1 MEELLLT
8 IREIARGVVDSAGMP
23 EMLLGKVTNTDP
35 LEITLDISGMVVDR
49 DMMILTSN
57 VIEKKIP
64 VPYHRHEIKGWNT
77 KYTAVTITVPPDVPV
92 VETPPGHNHS
102 IPETNTEYAITEE
115 GKDDYWPF
123 MACLENNVSLPID
136 KDYIT
141 LNRALEKDDSVILI
155 QLYNGMRYIVLS
167 RVY

>member
-1 MEELLLT
+1 MDELLQT

-64 VPYHRHEIKGWNT
+64 VPHHRHEIKGWDTNRT
-77 KYTAVTITVPPDVPV
+77 V
-92 VETPPGHNHS
+92 VEVAVEPSGTGAEEPPGHNHS
-102 IPETNTEYAITEE
+102 IPKTDTEYAITED

-141 LNRALEKDDSVILI
+141 LNRALEKDDSVILF